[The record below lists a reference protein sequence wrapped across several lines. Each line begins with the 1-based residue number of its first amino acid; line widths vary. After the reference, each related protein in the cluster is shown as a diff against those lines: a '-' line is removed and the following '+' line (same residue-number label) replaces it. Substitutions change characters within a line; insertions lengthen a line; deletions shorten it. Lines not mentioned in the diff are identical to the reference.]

1 MCWPSSRRLWL
12 RIQGINSPVA
22 FFLTFTR
29 YTYKKT
35 CYAFPNANVIPL
47 LQYQFWSLSFGINS
61 FFTWKLCLLTVILT
75 DVHIHQ
81 RTKINPTKG
90 KTWDCVHSAQFN
102 LWDYHHHRLSISVR
116 FLLNSYPNHLVPRT
130 IHDQYA
136 TVLIAKIKTH
146 CELTLKIFVMVI
158 QAITVSFFL
167 SINW

>member
-1 MCWPSSRRLWL
+1 MCWPSLRRLWM
-12 RIQGINSPVA
+12 RILGINSPVA

-29 YTYKKT
+29 YQY
-35 CYAFPNANVIPL
+35 ANVIPVL
-47 LQYQFWSLSFGINS
+47 KFVVWYKFILH
-61 FFTWKLCLLTVILT
+61 LTVMFT
-75 DVHIHQ
+75 YSHTYWCAYTSKNKNKPNKRQ
-81 RTKINPTKG
+81 K
-90 KTWDCVHSAQFN
+90 WDCVHSAQFN
-102 LWDYHHHRLSISVR
+102 LWVCHHHRLSISVR

>member
-1 MCWPSSRRLWL
+1 MCWPSLRKLWL
-12 RIQGINSPVA
+12 WILGINSPVA

-29 YTYKKT
+29 YQD
-35 CYAFPNANVIPL
+35 ANVIPVL
-47 LQYQFWSLSFGINS
+47 KFVVWYKFILHLTVMFTYSHTYWCAY
-61 FFTWKLCLLTVILT
+61 TWKNKNKPNKR
-75 DVHIHQ
+75 Q
-81 RTKINPTKG
+81 K
-90 KTWDCVHSAQFN
+90 WDCVHSAQFN
-102 LWDYHHHRLSISVR
+102 LWDCHHHRLSISVR

-130 IHDQYA
+130 IHDQHA

>member
-1 MCWPSSRRLWL
+1 MCWPSLRRLWM
-12 RIQGINSPVA
+12 RILGINSPVA

-29 YTYKKT
+29 YQY
-35 CYAFPNANVIPL
+35 ANVIPVL
-47 LQYQFWSLSFGINS
+47 KFVVWYKFILHLTVMFTYSHTYWCAY
-61 FFTWKLCLLTVILT
+61 TWKNKNKPNKR
-75 DVHIHQ
+75 Q
-81 RTKINPTKG
+81 K
-90 KTWDCVHSAQFN
+90 WDCVHSAQFN
-102 LWDYHHHRLSISVR
+102 LWVCHHHRLSISVR